1 VVASAAKLNVQ
12 EKQLDVDR
20 KQAGL
25 ASWDGVSY
33 NGKLGDSVAQAMAE
47 GLLKLDDNGQLV
59 KTGDNEE
66 TIERLKE
73 LGAIAKSGTESFTR
87 LSEEVKENEDGFMN
101 FGRKLSAAE
110 KQTDLLR
117 QSMAAAALGEID
129 KAAYTEEEI
138 KQMETISTSAW
149 AEKFYDD
156 AYNSVKYYTSS
167 EGKHGRDTSS
177 DEFKALRG

>member
-1 VVASAAKLNVQ
+1 
-12 EKQLDVDR
+12 
-20 KQAGL
+20 
-25 ASWDGVSY
+25 
-33 NGKLGDSVAQAMAE
+33 MAE
-47 GLLKLDDNGQLV
+47 GLLKLDSSGQLV

-73 LGAIAKSGTESFTR
+73 LGAIAKDGTESFTS
-87 LSEEVKENEDGFMN
+87 LSEQVKENEDGFME

-149 AEKFYDD
+149 VDKFYDD
-156 AYNSVKYYTSS
+156 AYDDVKDYSSS
-167 EGKHGRDTSS
+167 EDSNGNDTSS
-177 DEFKALRG
+177 DEFKALRS

>member
-1 VVASAAKLNVQ
+1 
-12 EKQLDVDR
+12 
-20 KQAGL
+20 
-25 ASWDGVSY
+25 
-33 NGKLGDSVAQAMAE
+33 MAE
-47 GLLKLDDNGQLV
+47 GLLKLDDKGQLV

-73 LGAIAKSGTESFTR
+73 LGAIADDGTESFTS
-87 LSEEVKENEDGFMN
+87 LSEQVKKNEDGFME

-138 KQMETISTSAW
+138 KQMETVSTSAW
-149 AEKFYDD
+149 VDKFYDD
-156 AYNSVKYYTSS
+156 AYNDVKDHKSAEDS
-167 EGKHGRDTSS
+167 NGNDVSS
-177 DEFKALRG
+177 DEFKALRS